1 MGMYACLPGKEEEG
15 SQDPLGWNERGLCP
29 PIHWTRK
36 ALASCGSC
44 TKGLVRNRTTA
55 PGVMEK
61 LGLEGGDSFSE
72 LAYAPLY
79 LLPGSAEDPIYYH
92 PAITQ

>member
-1 MGMYACLPGKEEEG
+1 
-15 SQDPLGWNERGLCP
+15 
-29 PIHWTRK
+29 
-36 ALASCGSC
+36 
-44 TKGLVRNRTTA
+44 
-55 PGVMEK
+55 MEK

-79 LLPGSAEDPIYYH
+79 LLPGNAEDPIYCH